1 MAPSTRTAC
10 RDATLFFWLDVI
22 SYSSAII
29 AFEKGGKWKRDVC
42 QGKGNGEGGEGGT
55 FERCERTFFVSQRER
70 TGKPEKPPW
79 HHALGMLVRM
89 RHHDVLLDVLN
100 YNSTL
105 RACDKGWQWHQAL
118 GLLVGMRHFFFG

>member
-10 RDATLFFWLDVI
+10 RDATLFFLGLDVI

-42 QGKGNGEGGEGGT
+42 QGKGDGQGGERGGLSKGV
-55 FERCERTFFVSQRER
+55 RAHVFFFRSVSQRDR

-79 HHALGMLVRM
+79 HHALGMLVKGV
-89 RHHDVLLDVLN
+89 RH
-100 YNSTL
+100 
-105 RACDKGWQWHQAL
+105 
-118 GLLVGMRHFFFG
+118 MFFFSQRVAA